1 MPWDTWSGGR
11 VWIGLDGRKTYYVR
25 VDGRYVSTRE
35 RSEDGAFAWMVRKQV
50 GGLVATP
57 PLNDLWIAEYTE
69 HCKSIGMDRT
79 SVLTKQRQLWEW
91 KERVGFRRATLPV
104 LAEISKTLTGARNKV
119 SALKAYF
126 TWLRQQGRVQRQHDP
141 TPDLAKPRC
150 KPTDWD
156 RLVPIEHHRKVVAW
170 MNENGRGRWADLLT
184 VLLATGW
191 HVSELLRFV
200 RSGSIDGDVL
210 ACPRHKSGEPHR
222 TRVSEAALEAAGR
235 SREAGTFSLGLFY
248 RQVAEACDAVKVP
261 RFGIGGYRH
270 TVATAA
276 IRAGATPEEV
286 AFFLGHKGAY
296 MVKQIYAK
304 VAVPK
309 KIPTLA

>member
-1 MPWDTWSGGR
+1 MSFTTWSGGR
-11 VWIGLDGRKTYYVR
+11 VWIAKDGTKTFYVR
-25 VDGRYVSTRE
+25 VGGRYVSTRE
-35 RSEDGAFAWMVRKQV
+35 HTEDGALAWMIREKV
-50 GGLVATP
+50 GGVAAAP
-57 PLNDLWIAEYTE
+57 PLNDQWIAEYIV
-69 HCKSIGMDRT
+69 HCRERGMDPQSVKTRERQLREWRERIGVRRT
-79 SVLTKQRQLWEW
+79 S
-91 KERVGFRRATLPV
+91 LPV
-104 LAEISKTLTGARNKV
+104 LAEIAKSMPGARNKV
-119 SALKAYF
+119 AALKAYF
-126 TWLRQQGRVQRQHDP
+126 TWLRQEGRVRRQDDP
-141 TPDLAKPRC
+141 TLDLAKPRG

-156 RLVPIEHHRKVVAW
+156 RLVPIEHHRRVVAW

-200 RSGSIDGDVL
+200 RSGSIDGDVVL
-210 ACPRHKSGEPHR
+210 CPRHKSGEPHR